1 MDGIVG
7 VNSGFKEDSA
17 FYHRCIPQMIGFAP
31 EKVVNMSKSLNNLPN
46 LLAYE
51 YP

>member
-17 FYHRCIPQMIGFAP
+17 FYHRCIPQMIEFAP
-31 EKVVNMSKSLNNLPN
+31 EKAVNNLPN
-46 LLAYE
+46 LLADE